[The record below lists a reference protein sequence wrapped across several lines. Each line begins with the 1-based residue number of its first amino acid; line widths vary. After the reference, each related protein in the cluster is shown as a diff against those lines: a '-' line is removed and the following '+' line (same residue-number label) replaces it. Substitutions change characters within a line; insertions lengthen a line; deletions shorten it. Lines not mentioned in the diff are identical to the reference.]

1 VKCLVSPFESLTLSL
16 STVIPT
22 VEVGFRMATPRY
34 RWAMDRRDRRALPLA
49 IGALVGVLAMG
60 VYGGLYKGRTGL
72 EFSMAEVYLQW
83 LLGLAAAFLV
93 AVASWLV
100 LRRDS

>member
-1 VKCLVSPFESLTLSL
+1 
-16 STVIPT
+16 
-22 VEVGFRMATPRY
+22 
-34 RWAMDRRDRRALPLA
+34 
-49 IGALVGVLAMG
+49 VLAMG